1 MYQVG
6 GTMWETALLT
16 ASMLSPKLACI
27 QGGESLAGRGQT
39 PQGSSVRDKDDSA
52 NRQLPG
58 AIEQQK
64 AGRRGRKAAAEATT
78 IAAVLDIHGDLH
90 SNQHMGG
97 LDDRA
102 CDTDVSAYAMQCCP
116 AQLVNYEAC
125 PEVDLSTETD
135 KAGLLHTLWLSQLKA
150 GKLSARAN
158 AAVTDSLRMSRL
170 QTRLKELSLE
180 TIHLQRKVQDMTCAL
195 YT

>member
-1 MYQVG
+1 
-6 GTMWETALLT
+6 
-16 ASMLSPKLACI
+16 MLSPKLACI
-27 QGGESLAGRGQT
+27 QGGESLAGTGQT
-39 PQGSSVRDKDDSA
+39 PQDSSVRDKDDSA

-58 AIEQQK
+58 AVEQQK
-64 AGRRGRKAAAEATT
+64 AGRKGRKAAAEATT
-78 IAAVLDIHGDLH
+78 IAAVLDVHGDLH

-97 LDDRA
+97 LGNRA
-102 CDTDVSAYAMQCCP
+102 SDTDVSACAMQCCP

-125 PEVDLSTETD
+125 PEVELSAETD
-135 KAGLLHTLWLSQLKA
+135 KASLLHTLWLSQLKA

-158 AAVTDSLRMSRL
+158 AAVTDSLRMTRL

-180 TIHLQRKVQDMTCAL
+180 TVHLTRQFQDITCAL

>member
-1 MYQVG
+1 MGDGFADSKYA
-6 GTMWETALLT
+6 E
-16 ASMLSPKLACI
+16 PKACMHACI

-39 PQGSSVRDKDDSA
+39 PQGTSVTDKDDSV

-58 AIEQQK
+58 AAEQQS
-64 AGRRGRKAAAEATT
+64 AGCRGRKAAAEATT

-97 LDDRA
+97 LDDCAR
-102 CDTDVSAYAMQCCP
+102 DTDVSACAMQCCP

-125 PEVDLSTETD
+125 PGVELSAETD
-135 KAGLLHTLWLSQLKA
+135 KASLLHTLWLLQLKA
-150 GKLSARAN
+150 GKLSACAN
-158 AAVTDSLRMSRL
+158 AAVTDSPRMTRL

-180 TIHLQRKVQDMTCAL
+180 TVHLQRQYQAMTHAL
-195 YT
+195 FT